1 MDGWDDNNKTISGL
15 GRRDLLK
22 MGAGVVATAATVL
35 RGDGVL
41 AQGQTATSRAATI
54 PEGALPTLTR
64 SGYRTPRG
72 RLDGND
78 EMDDSTRK
86 IVQYVHR
93 FSEKDVSESLVRA
106 VNRTMVDSIACL
118 MTGFE
123 EPPVRICAAL
133 AADAGVSPNAK
144 LRSTVMGYGVTTTPE
159 LAAFA
164 NSVLI
169 RMTDYNDHG
178 PAGHA
183 SDLLPA
189 AFSVGE
195 AVHATGMQVLMGI
208 TVGYEIRGL
217 NLRGSRES
225 MAAAM
230 AAGKVLGLDEDRLAN
245 ALAFAIQPHVP
256 LNKGEGHLAMWKGTR
271 SAQYVKDGVWA
282 ALMASKGLT
291 GPQAPFEGVG
301 ARWSLYGKDEFDIPV
316 APRQTVIERQG
327 FKRYPLEASSQAVQE
342 LLPQMRAFAKPEEIA
357 EIRHYMPFNG
367 WTEIGDNPKF
377 DPLNRETADHSMA
390 YLLCRGLIDGEL
402 YLDSFTEAKINDPAL
417 RTLISKMTITPVRG
431 WTGNGPARIVI
442 FKTNGDT
449 RFWDTNNG
457 RRTSEVDGQ
466 AAFNTPMTNEEITAK
481 FNRAAASMK
490 VDNAQRDRARALWGD
505 IRSLKDIG
513 QAIQSLAKFGNPR
526 PLDA

>member
-1 MDGWDDNNKTISGL
+1 MDRADDNQKTTGM
-15 GRRDLLK
+15 GRRELLK
-22 MGAGVVATAATVL
+22 LGAGVVATAATVL
-35 RGDGVL
+35 KGDQVL
-41 AQGQTATSRAATI
+41 AQGQSGSSRAATV

-78 EMDDSTRK
+78 AMDDSTRK

-93 FSEKDVSESLVRA
+93 FSEKDVTESLVRS
-106 VNRTMVDSIACL
+106 VHRTMVDSIACL

-208 TVGYEIRGL
+208 TVGYEVRGL
-217 NLRGSRES
+217 SLGGSREA

-256 LNKGEGHLAMWKGTR
+256 LNKGEGHLAMWKGVR

-291 GPQAPFEGVG
+291 GPPAPFEGVG
-301 ARWSLYGKDEFDIPV
+301 AFWSLYGRRDFQIPV
-316 APRQTVIERQG
+316 MPNQTVIERQG
-327 FKRYPLEASSQAVQE
+327 AKRFPLEASSQAVQE
-342 LLPQMRAFAKPEEIA
+342 LLPQMRAFAKPGEIA
-357 EIRHYMPFNG
+357 EIRHYMPFAG

-390 YLLCRGLIDGEL
+390 YLLCRGLIDGQL
-402 YLDSFTEAKINDPAL
+402 YLDSFTEAKVNDPVVRQL
-417 RTLISKMTITPVRG
+417 MSKMTITPVRG
-431 WTGNGPARIVI
+431 WSGNGPARVVI
-442 FKTNGDT
+442 FKTNGDM

-466 AAFNTPMTNEEITAK
+466 AAFNTPLTNEEITQK
-481 FNRAAASMK
+481 FNRAAAHHK
-490 VDNAQRDRARALWGD
+490 VSEAQRDRARALWGD

-513 QAIQSLAKFGNPR
+513 EAVQSLAKFGSPR
-526 PLDA
+526 PLDV